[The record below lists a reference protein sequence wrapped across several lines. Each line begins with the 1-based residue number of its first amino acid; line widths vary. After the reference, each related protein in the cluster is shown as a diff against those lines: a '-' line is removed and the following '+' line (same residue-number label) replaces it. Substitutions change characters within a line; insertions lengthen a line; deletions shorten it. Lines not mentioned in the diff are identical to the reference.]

1 MLVNIGTTRT
11 CSSRDTM
18 YKQAAGTTVRNA
30 AILARWD
37 ATSTKRAP
45 MTKPAMA
52 FRVFDASMEAIPNNS
67 TNAFQERWK
76 RQPATGNRRLKAITA
91 RMAPETP
98 IAFELCTGKTP
109 MSLVGYCSHASLGH
123 KSVPI
128 HVNRSSKAHRVQ
140 TQLKRLS

>member
-1 MLVNIGTTRT
+1 MLVNVGTART
-11 CSSRDTM
+11 SSNRNARYT
-18 YKQAAGTTVRNA
+18 QAAGTTVSHA

-52 FRVFDASMEAIPNNS
+52 FRVFEASMEAIPKKS
-67 TNAFQERWK
+67 TNAFQERSK
-76 RQPATGNRRLKAITA
+76 RQPATGRRRLRAITA
-91 RMAPETP
+91 KMAPEAP
-98 IAFELCTGKTP
+98 IAFELCAGKTP